1 MAYTHLGKDFTPPD
15 VQAKVTGKAKYA
27 EDFRAEGML
36 FCKLLLS
43 PMPHARVRNIDTTE
57 ALKVPGVVA
66 IMTANDLPQPPAPPA
81 PPAGSPPPPPA
92 LDVGQHAL
100 TNEPLYV
107 GDPILAV
114 AAENETA
121 AQDAIDKIVLDLE
134 ALPYT
139 VDPLESLYPGGP
151 NGRQDCNV
159 VVGGFGAPPQAR
171 IIKWTARDFAD
182 AGENQLPM
190 GEAPSTWTYGDVDA
204 GMAKAH
210 LVLDESFVTN
220 SNIHHCLETRSCM
233 AYWENGKC
241 IVHGSTQSQ
250 SMVKP
255 ALARMI
261 GIESKDLVYIAEYC
275 GGGFGSKIVTYP
287 TQAIAPLMAKKTGR
301 PVMLRISRAEEYCI
315 GTGRPGFQGR
325 IKMGFTKAGRL
336 IAADLFIVVESGPY
350 GNNSEHG
357 AAADAVSMLY
367 QPESMRYRGI
377 SVMTNTTPKGAQRGP
392 GKNQMAEGVK
402 PVISKAARTL
412 GIDQVEIRRI
422 NAADKNS
429 KYGGPRPDGSRNNF
443 SSAYQKEA
451 LEKGAEMFKWTEKKK
466 LSGSKQGSKVIGVGV
481 GQAFHEAGFSGMD
494 GLVRITPD
502 GILHIHSGV
511 GNLGTFS
518 HSATSRAAAEV
529 LKCSWDHCVIERGD
543 SRKSLPWN
551 MAQGGSNTSNT
562 MTRTNYVAAM
572 DAVNK
577 LKEIAAQ
584 DLGGTAEDYDIG
596 EEKVFAKADPSKSMT
611 YAQAAARAIELAGK
625 YSGLEVPADLNGE
638 TKEAVA
644 GIAGTGLI
652 GVARDNPGGPGFGG
666 APPTPA
672 SPGNPPRTGTPAGL
686 CVGFMK
692 IELDLETGKYQIQD
706 YVAVSDCGTV
716 IHPMGLATQIKGGA
730 IMGMG
735 MAGLERTV
743 YDPQN
748 GLPGNVGM
756 YQSKPPSY
764 LDVPQQ
770 MDVAG
775 VDQPDADNPLG
786 VKGAGEPPMG
796 AGASALLSALSD
808 ALGGHMF
815 NRAPVTPDLILSV
828 VAGSESYKP
837 LRINSQ

>member
-1 MAYTHLGKDFTPPD
+1 MNYTLIGKDFTPPD

-66 IMTANDLPQPPAPPA
+66 IMTANDLPAPPA
-81 PPAGSPPPPPA
+81 PPANAPPA
-92 LDVGQHAL
+92 ANVAQQPL

-121 AQDAIDKIVLDLE
+121 ASDAIEKIVLDLE

-151 NGRQDCNV
+151 NGRTDCNV
-159 VVGGFGAPPQAR
+159 VVGGFGAPPTAK
-171 IIKWTARDFAD
+171 IIKWTAKDFAD

-190 GEAPSTWTYGDVDA
+190 GEAPGTWTYGDIDA
-204 GMAKAH
+204 GFKKAH
-210 LVLDESFVTN
+210 LVLDESFVTT

-233 AYWENGKC
+233 AYWENNKC

-275 GGGFGSKIVTYP
+275 GGGFGSKIVTHP
-287 TQAIAPLMAKKTGR
+287 TQAIAPLMSKKTGR
-301 PVMLRISRAEEYCI
+301 PVMLRISRAEEYAI

-325 IKMGFTKAGRL
+325 IKMGFTKAGRVV
-336 IAADLFIVVESGPY
+336 AADLFIVLENGPY

-357 AAADAVSMLY
+357 AAADAVSVLY
-367 QPESMRYRGI
+367 QPEAMRYRGI

-392 GKNQMAEGVK
+392 GKNQMAEAME
-402 PVISKAARTL
+402 PVISKAARSL
-412 GIDQVEIRRI
+412 GIDQLEIRRI
-422 NAADKNS
+422 NAADKDS
-429 KYGGPRPDGSRNNF
+429 KYGGPGFSGNRNNF

-451 LEKGAEMFKWTEKKK
+451 LAKGAEMFKWAEKKK
-466 LSGSKQGSKVIGVGV
+466 LSGTRTGTKVIGVGI

-518 HSATSRAAAEV
+518 HSSTSRAAAEV
-529 LKCSWDHCVIERGD
+529 LKYNWEHCVIVRGD

-572 DAVNK
+572 DAIAK

-584 DLGGTAEDYDIG
+584 DLGGTADDYDIG
-596 EEKVFAKADPSKSMT
+596 EEKVFAKADPAKALT
-611 YAQAAARAIELAGK
+611 YAQAAARAIELGGK
-625 YSGLEVPADLNGE
+625 YSGQEVPADLNGE

-644 GIAGTGLI
+644 GIVGTGLI

-666 APPTPA
+666 NPPTPPA
-672 SPGNPPRTGTPAGL
+672 PGNPPRTGTPAGL
-686 CVGFMK
+686 CAAFMSV
-692 IELDLETGKYQIQD
+692 EVDMETGKYQIMD
-706 YVAVSDCGTV
+706 YVAVSDCGTI

-730 IMGMG
+730 VMGIG

-743 YDPQN
+743 FDPQN
-748 GLPGNVGM
+748 GLPANVGM
-756 YQSKPPSY
+756 YQTKPPSY
-764 LDVPQQ
+764 LDIPNQ

-775 VDQPDADNPLG
+775 VDLPDADNPLG

-808 ALGGHMF
+808 AMGGHMF

-828 VAGSESYKP
+828 AAGSEQYKQ

>member
-1 MAYTHLGKDFTPPD
+1 MAYMHIGKDFTPPD
-15 VQAKVTGKAKYA
+15 VQAKVTGMAKYA
-27 EDFRAEGML
+27 EDFRADGML

-43 PMPHARVRNIDTTE
+43 PIPHARVRSIDTTE

-66 IMTANDLPQPPAPPA
+66 IMTADDLPPPPAPPPNA
-81 PPAGSPPPPPA
+81 PPAAPGPSINQRP
-92 LDVGQHAL
+92 L

-114 AAENETA
+114 AANTETA
-121 AQDAIDKIVLDLE
+121 AADAIDKIVLDLE
-134 ALPYT
+134 PLPYT
-139 VDPLESLYPGGP
+139 VDPLVSLYPGGP
-151 NGRQDCNV
+151 NGRQEGNIV
-159 VVGGFGAPPQAR
+159 ASGGFGQPAQLK
-171 IIKWTARDFAD
+171 IIKWSARDFAD
-182 AGENQLPM
+182 VQESQLPT
-190 GEAPSTWTYGDVDA
+190 GEATNTWTFGDLDA
-204 GMAKAH
+204 GFKKAD
-210 LVLDESFVTN
+210 LILDESFVTT

-255 ALARMI
+255 ALAGML
-261 GIESKDLVYIAEYC
+261 GIESKDLIYIAEYC
-275 GGGFGSKIVTYP
+275 GGGFGSKIVTHP
-287 TQAIAPLMAKKTGR
+287 TMAIAPLMAKKTNR
-301 PVMLRISRAEEYCI
+301 PVMLRISRAEEYAI

-325 IKMGFTKAGRL
+325 IRMGFTKQGRVT
-336 IAADLFIVVESGPY
+336 AADLYIVLENGPY
-350 GNNSEHG
+350 GSNSEHG
-357 AAADAVSMLY
+357 AAADAVSVLY
-367 QPESMRYRGI
+367 QPEAMRYRGI
-377 SVMTNTTPKGAQRGP
+377 TVVTNTTPKGAQRGP
-392 GKNQMAEGVK
+392 GKNQIVEGME

-412 GIDQVEIRRI
+412 GIDQVEIRRL

-429 KYGGPRPDGSRNNF
+429 KYGGPRPDGSRANF

-451 LEKGAEMFKWTEKKK
+451 LAKGAELFKWSEKKK
-466 LSGSKQGSKVIGVGV
+466 LSGTKQGTKVIGVGI

-518 HSATSRAAAEV
+518 HSGTSRAAAEV
-529 LKCSWDHCVIERGD
+529 LKCSWEHCVIERGD
-543 SRKSLPWN
+543 SRKFLPWN

-572 DAVNK
+572 DAINK
-577 LKEIAAQ
+577 LKEIAAK

-596 EEKVFAKADPSKSMT
+596 EEKVFAKADPSKALT
-611 YAQAAARAIELAGK
+611 YAQAAARAIELGGK
-625 YSGLEVPADLNGE
+625 FSGQEVPADLNGE

-644 GIAGTGLI
+644 GIVGTGLI

-666 APPTPA
+666 QPPTPA

-686 CVGFMK
+686 CTGFMSV
-692 IELDLETGKYQIQD
+692 EVDLETGKYQILD

-730 IMGMG
+730 VMGFG
-735 MAGLERTV
+735 MAGLEHTV
-743 YDPQN
+743 FDPQN
-748 GLPGNVGM
+748 GLPANVGL
-756 YQSKPPSY
+756 YQTKPPSY
-764 LDVPQQ
+764 LDVPLQ

-775 VDQPDADNPLG
+775 VDLPDADNPLG
-786 VKGAGEPPMG
+786 IKGAGEPPMG

-815 NRAPVTPDLILSV
+815 NRAPVTPDMIINVL
-828 VAGSESYKP
+828 AGQPNLYKP
-837 LRINSQ
+837 MRINSQ